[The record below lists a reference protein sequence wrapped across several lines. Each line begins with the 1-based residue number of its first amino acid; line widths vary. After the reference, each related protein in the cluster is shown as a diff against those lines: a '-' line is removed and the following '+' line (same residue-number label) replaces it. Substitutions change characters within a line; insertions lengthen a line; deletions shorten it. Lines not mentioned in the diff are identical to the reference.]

1 MTTQITTPISYPNT
15 LVKDGDNLMNA
26 SANWRNRPADQRFKT
41 LDELDAFCN
50 KQRLTSRV
58 HDIKVTD
65 IKVSKT
71 EDDDLAVNGALVKA
85 NPTHWS
91 LGQLAGLVK
100 APAGYL
106 RTLPTQIAADAL
118 NFGLRA
124 RAAADGNDVK
134 AMVRDT
140 NDDGTHTDLVA
151 LTGVNYGRIWNG
163 DITTAVKNLLPQLPV
178 KFYNPHAYAG
188 GKFGAATTEPSGLFA
203 SDRDLFMFFVSGG
216 DISSRGGHS
225 IDDGKSELNRGWFAW
240 NSEVGDKTFGLA
252 TFMFR
257 VTCANLIVWGASD
270 IKELKIRHSLG
281 APAKFDEDA
290 MPTLLQFA
298 NANMDR
304 EAAAIKAA
312 QKELLPKEAD
322 DQIAFFKKLGF
333 TGGEYKNAK
342 EAAEREEGQFE
353 SLWDAVNGLTA
364 YARTFA
370 HIDARVDLQKR
381 AGKFLDLVA

>member
-1 MTTQITTPISYPNT
+1 MTTQIATPTSYPNS
-15 LVKDGDNLMNA
+15 LIKNGDNLMNA
-26 SANWRNRPADQRFKT
+26 SANWRSRPADQRFKT

-50 KQRLTSRV
+50 KQRLASRV

-85 NPTHWS
+85 SPTHWS

-124 RAAADGNDVK
+124 RAADGGNDVK

-140 NDDGTHTDLVA
+140 DDDGNHTDLVA
-151 LTGVNYGRIWNG
+151 LTGTSYGRIWNG
-163 DITTAVKNLLPQLPV
+163 DITTAVKDLLPKLPV
-178 KFYNPHAYAG
+178 KFYNPHAGAKG
-188 GKFGAATTEPSGLFA
+188 GGTEPSGLFA

-252 TFMFR
+252 KFMFR
-257 VTCANLIVWGASD
+257 GTCANLIVWGASD
-270 IKELKIRHSLG
+270 IRELKIRHSLG

-290 MPTLLQFA
+290 MPTLMQFA
-298 NANMDR
+298 TTNMDR

-312 QKELLPKEAD
+312 QASWLPKEAD
-322 DQIAFFKKLGF
+322 DQLAFFKKLGF

-353 SLWDAVNGLTA
+353 SLWDAVNGFTA

-381 AGKFLDLVA
+381 AGKLLDRVA